1 MRISRNRVGAL
12 VALGLIAMIA
22 VLILVV
28 GGSPYR
34 VQARFDHAG
43 QLIKGG
49 DVQVAGRRIGSI
61 TEISLTDAGEANVEL
76 SIDDNEL
83 VPLRHGTRA
92 TIRAL
97 SQAGVA
103 SRYVDIA
110 PGPAHAREIPDGGVL
125 PASQTRSI
133 VDLDALLNTFGPEQ
147 RKDVAALIDE
157 SAHVFAGSGAKSF
170 NAMLAKLDPA
180 LGEVQGMMREL
191 AYDRRSLGR
200 LVRTAAVASEAVAR
214 EPSRLEGAVVGAART
229 FEAIADERDAL
240 AEGLRRA
247 PSVLRQATGTLR
259 RASVAVDAVRP
270 TLREI
275 PPAARPAHRFLRRA
289 TPALSESR
297 PVVARLVKQMPA
309 LRRSLTGLKRLG
321 RPGVDALR
329 SIAPAVKGADPL
341 LKGLRYYSPDF
352 LLGVTNGLAGLLSS
366 NYNDGGHY
374 ARLSF
379 LQSSQTTL
387 SGIPSALLTKFP
399 LVPGVLNWRTRLTA
413 PCPGSS
419 QPPAPDGSNQ
429 WVPDPSLCDPSHAIP
444 SSVNEP

>member
-1 MRISRNRVGAL
+1 MRINAPGVVAGAL
-12 VALGLIAMIA
+12 GLVAIVAVLVVALGGDQYK
-22 VLILVV
+22 VN
-28 GGSPYR
+28 
-34 VQARFDHAG
+34 ARFDHAS

-49 DVQVAGRRIGSI
+49 DVQVAGRRIGAI
-61 TEISLTDAGEANVEL
+61 TDISLTDTGEANVEL
-76 SIDDNEL
+76 SIDDDDL
-83 VPLRHGTRA
+83 VPLRTGTRA

-103 SRYVDIA
+103 SRFVDLA
-110 PGPAHAREIPDGGVL
+110 PGPASAPAIPDGAVL

-157 SAHVFAGSGAKSF
+157 SAHVFAGSGSASF
-170 NAMLAKLDPA
+170 NAMLGKLDPA

-200 LVRTAAVASEAVAR
+200 FVRTASAASEAVAR
-214 EPSRLEGAVVGAART
+214 QPSRLEGAVVNAART
-229 FEAIADERDAL
+229 FEAIADERGAL
-240 AEGLRRA
+240 ATGLQRA

-275 PPAARPAHRFLRRA
+275 PPAARPARRLLQRA
-289 TPALSESR
+289 TPALSQSQ
-297 PVVARLVKQMPA
+297 PVVARLVNQMPA
-309 LRRSLTGLKRLG
+309 LRRSLAGLKTLG

-329 SIAPAVKGADPL
+329 SIAPAVEGADPL

-399 LVPGVLNWRTRLTA
+399 LAPGVLNWRTRLTA

-429 WVPDPSLCDPSHAIP
+429 WVPDPTLCDPSHAIP

>member
-1 MRISRNRVGAL
+1 MQLAKTRVVVVVVVGLALAGL
-12 VALGLIAMIA
+12 VAWLGGDSYT
-22 VLILVV
+22 VN
-28 GGSPYR
+28 
-34 VQARFDHAG
+34 ARFDHAS

-49 DVQVAGRRIGSI
+49 DVQVAGRRIGAIKDI
-61 TEISLTDAGEANVEL
+61 TLTASGEANVKL
-76 SIDDNEL
+76 SIDDEDL
-83 VPLRHGTRA
+83 VPLRSGTRA

-103 SRYVDIA
+103 SRFVDLTL
-110 PGPAHAREIPDGGVL
+110 GPESAAVVRDGEVL
-125 PASQTRSI
+125 PSSQTRSI
-133 VDLDALLNTFGPEQ
+133 VDLDELLNTFGPEQ

-157 SAHVFAGSGAKSF
+157 SAHVFAGSGARSF

-191 AYDRRSLGR
+191 AYDRQSLGR
-200 LVRTAAVASEAVAR
+200 FVRTAAVASQAVAR
-214 EPSRLEGAVVGAART
+214 QPARLEGAVVNAART

-240 AEGLRRA
+240 ASGLQRA

-259 RASVAVDAVRP
+259 RASVAVDAIRP
-270 TLREI
+270 TLREV
-275 PPAARPAHRFLRRA
+275 PPAARPARRLLRRA
-289 TPALSESR
+289 TPALGQSQ

-309 LRRSLTGLKRLG
+309 LRQSLAGFKTLG

-329 SIAPAVKGADPL
+329 SIAPAVEGSDPL
-341 LKGLRYYSPDF
+341 LKGLRYYAPDF

-379 LQSSQTTL
+379 LQSTQTTI

-399 LVPGVLNWRTRLTA
+399 LVPGLLNWRTRLTA
-413 PCPGSS
+413 PCPGSA
-419 QPPAPDGSNQ
+419 QPPAPDGSNAY
-429 WVPDPSLCDPSHAIP
+429 VPDPTLCEPAHGIP
-444 SSVNEP
+444 ASVNQP